1 MINKDMLLKYVRIIS
16 GCDADPNRTLVDF
29 SINEEQ
35 RNVVNTVNNAAKK
48 DKKLAALL
56 EDLKYSNNKT
66 KDIEKY
72 FENTK
77 EEKSENVNPK
87 KEILNRTMGIK
98 ENYGFVNVASL
109 TTTVAI
115 VAWILSMIITFG
127 AK

>member
-1 MINKDMLLKYVRIIS
+1 MINKEILLKYVRIIS

-48 DKKLAALL
+48 DKKLASFL
-56 EDLKYSNNKT
+56 EDLKYSNTKT

-72 FENTK
+72 FSNEKNNI
-77 EEKSENVNPK
+77 EKSVPK
-87 KEILNRTMGIK
+87 KEVLNRTMGIK

-109 TTTVAI
+109 TATVAV

>member
-16 GCDADPNRTLVDF
+16 GCDADPNHTLVDF

-35 RNVVNTVNNAAKK
+35 RNVVNTINNAAKK
-48 DKKLAALL
+48 DKKLAVLL

-72 FENTK
+72 FDSNQE
-77 EEKSENVNPK
+77 SESTQK

-98 ENYGFVNVASL
+98 ESYGFVNVASL
-109 TTTVAI
+109 TTTVAV

-127 AK
+127 S

>member
-72 FENTK
+72 FGSNKEKKATK
-77 EEKSENVNPK
+77 VNSK
-87 KEILNRTMGIK
+87 KEDLNRTMGLK

-109 TTTVAI
+109 TATVAV